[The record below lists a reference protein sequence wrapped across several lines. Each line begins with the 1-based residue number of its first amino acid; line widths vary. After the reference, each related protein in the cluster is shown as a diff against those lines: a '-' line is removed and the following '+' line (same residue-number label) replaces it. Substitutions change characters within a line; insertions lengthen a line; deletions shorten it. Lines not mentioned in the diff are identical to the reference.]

1 MGASLILTREEE
13 PDPETVRVFGDGL
26 SAYNAGFFPGADWSP
41 HWLIGRNDAGAVSA
55 GCRFVFEM
63 DWVFVSWLWVAEA
76 HRRDGE
82 GTRLMRAVEGE
93 ARERGLRGAYLDTF
107 SFQAPKFYAKLGYRE
122 FGRISDFPLGF
133 DRIWLMKRFEG
144 ATPA

>member
-1 MGASLILTREEE
+1 
-13 PDPETVRVFGDGL
+13 
-26 SAYNAGFFPGADWSP
+26 
-41 HWLIGRNDAGAVSA
+41 
-55 GCRFVFEM
+55 
-63 DWVFVSWLWVAEA
+63 
-76 HRRDGE
+76 
-82 GTRLMRAVEGE
+82 MRAVEGE